1 METPRRSCGPCTFQ
15 YKMEAAT
22 KTYRAHGSLEFD
34 TNRRAAVA
42 MLTVEAEV
50 EVRITRV
57 VGCLL

>member
-1 METPRRSCGPCTFQ
+1 
-15 YKMEAAT
+15 MEAAT